1 MPVTAVSNPRGMVA
15 ALSKDWL
22 EGIYIKNNEMYPMVV
37 IDGLTF
43 AVKLAT
49 VSVYCWNAPISLEKW
64 PCANL

>member
-15 ALSKDWL
+15 ALSKDRL
-22 EGIYIKNNEMYPMVV
+22 EGIYIKNNEILYPMVV

-49 VSVYCWNAPISLEKW
+49 VNVYCWNAPMSLEK
-64 PCANL
+64 